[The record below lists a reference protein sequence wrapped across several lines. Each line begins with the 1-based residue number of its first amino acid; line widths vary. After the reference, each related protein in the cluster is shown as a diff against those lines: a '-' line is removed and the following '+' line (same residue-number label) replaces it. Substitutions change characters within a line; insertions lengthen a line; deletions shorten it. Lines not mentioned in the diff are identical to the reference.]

1 MSPGDT
7 KRTACVTGGNG
18 YIASALVKMLLE
30 KGYAVKTTVRNPDD
44 MEKNSH
50 LEDQQALGSL
60 EVFRADLDEEGSFD
74 EAIAGCDYAFLVAA
88 PVNIHAK
95 NPEKELIEPAVR
107 GTLNVLRS
115 CVKAGTVKRVVL
127 TSSVAA
133 VTSRPLQGDGHVL
146 DEDSWS
152 DVEHLAA
159 TNSPYRGYPVSKVL
173 LEKAATRFAEE
184 HGISLVTLCPVV
196 TVGAA
201 PAPSARTSVPNCLSL
216 LSGDEAA
223 FAVLDGIERA
233 TGCVPLVH
241 VEDLCRAELFA
252 AEEDAPPAAAGRYI
266 CCSLNT
272 TIAELAHFLA
282 DKYPQHGVKTHLLSG
297 ERLEKPRV
305 RLSSAKLVRAG
316 FEFKYK
322 TLEHIYDDMVEYG
335 KALGILPS

>member
-50 LEDQQALGSL
+50 LEDLQALGSL

-115 CVKAGTVKRVVL
+115 CVMAGTVKRVVL
-127 TSSVAA
+127 TSSAAA

-184 HGISLVTLCPVV
+184 HGSWRRRRP
-196 TVGAA
+196 GS
-201 PAPSARTSVPNCLSL
+201 PSARTSVPNCLSL

-233 TGCVPLVH
+233 TGCVPLLH

-252 AEEDAPPAAAGRYI
+252 AEEDAPPPAAGRYI

-272 TIAELAHFLA
+272 TIAELARFLA